1 MKNESHSPLLAR
13 DYKFFEMA
21 RKAADGS
28 TFKVHVGAVA
38 VYRGKVIASA
48 ASQDK
53 THPMQRAYNRYR
65 HFNQVGMCL
74 PKIHAEIAL
83 LTKLKKM
90 DVPMTDVRV
99 YVYRP
104 CKVRDHGMAR
114 PCPACQRAL
123 MAAGI
128 RMVYYTTDFGYCVEV
143 MDKENDTNKKVG
155 A

>member
-1 MKNESHSPLLAR
+1 MSESHSPLLAR
-13 DYKFFEMA
+13 DYRYFEMA
-21 RKAADGS
+21 RKAAGES

-38 VYRGKVIASA
+38 VYRGRVIASA

-53 THPMQRAYNRYR
+53 THPMQRTYNKYR

-74 PKIHAEIAL
+74 PKVHAEIGL
-83 LTKLKKM
+83 LAKLKKL
-90 DVPMTDVRV
+90 DVNMGDVKV

-104 CKVRDHGMAR
+104 CKIRDHGMAR

-123 MAAGI
+123 IAAGI
-128 RMVYYTTDFGYCVEV
+128 RTVYYTTDYGYCVEII
-143 MDKENDTNKKVG
+143 DKGIDKTKKAG